1 MNKLED
7 LRALLTLCLLSI
19 TPEDLKRYIGMWKT
33 FVWGHVFPN
42 MGKHV
47 RREDTAEMMPPQ
59 KSETRRCK

>member
-42 MGKHV
+42 IFM
-47 RREDTAEMMPPQ
+47 
-59 KSETRRCK
+59 